1 MVAAL
6 SLIFGLRA
14 VDAGLFGVRTLL
26 GIGASL
32 SLVYVYNAWHT
43 RRLFGRRIA
52 QNLTS
57 PDPDL
62 RRNAADMLASES
74 SAVPEDVLRSLGGR
88 IPADVEHGVRLA
100 LTRRGIL
107 AVAADVTD

>member
-1 MVAAL
+1 M
-6 SLIFGLRA
+6 
-14 VDAGLFGVRTLL
+14 FGVRTLL
-26 GIGASL
+26 GIGASF

-74 SAVPEDVLRSLGGR
+74 SAVPEDVRVRVLAAGRADEDAVSLVPGSFEVGKGVGQ
-88 IPADVEHGVRLA
+88 PAAGAGSSDY
-100 LTRRGIL
+100 
-107 AVAADVTD
+107 